1 MRRTANPQNRFESQ
15 AMEWTEEPPPYALLE
30 VHEERAKSIVSENDS
45 PDIPF
50 RYSVNPYRG
59 CYHGC
64 AYCYARPS
72 HQYWGFGAGTDFDR
86 KIIVKTNAPELLR
99 QRFERDDW
107 DGAPI
112 TFSGN
117 TDCYQPLE
125 AAWKLTRGCLET
137 CAEYQNPV
145 ALITKNAL
153 VQRDLDV
160 LCQLQ
165 EHARLRV
172 YVSIPFADDAKA
184 RLIEPGASPPSKRFA
199 ALAKLSAAGI
209 VTGVAIAPII
219 VGLND
224 PDIPELLARARGAG
238 ASYAFKTALRL
249 PAEVLPVF
257 EARLAEA
264 FPDKASKVM
273 SGVVQIRR
281 GKKNESAF
289 GDRMRGYGP
298 RWQVIEDLF
307 DVHCQ
312 RLGFAEDDE
321 REAFFE
327 RATTF
332 RRPHGQLALF

>member
-1 MRRTANPQNRFESQ
+1 MRRTDNPQNRFESQ
-15 AMEWTEEPPPYALLE
+15 AVEWDAEPAPYALLE
-30 VHEERAKSIVSENDS
+30 VHEERAKSIISENDS

-86 KIIVKTNAPELLR
+86 KIIVKVNAPELLR
-99 QRFERDDW
+99 VRFERDDW
-107 DGAPI
+107 AGEPI

-125 AAWKLTRGCLET
+125 AAWKLTRACLSC
-137 CAEYQNPV
+137 CAEYRNPV
-145 ALITKNAL
+145 AIITKNAL

-160 LCQLQ
+160 LCEL
-165 EHARLRV
+165 HARARLRV

-184 RLIEPGASPPSKRFA
+184 RAIEPGASPPSKRFA
-199 ALAKLSAAGI
+199 ALAKLSAAGLE
-209 VTGVAIAPII
+209 TGVAIAPII
-219 VGLND
+219 AGLND
-224 PDIPELLARARGAG
+224 PDIPELLARARAAG
-238 ASYAFKTALRL
+238 AKHAFKTALRL

-257 EARLAEA
+257 ESRLAEA
-264 FPDKASKVM
+264 FPDTAAKVM
-273 SGVVQIRR
+273 SAVVQIRR

-307 DVHCQ
+307 ELHRQ
-312 RLGFAEDDE
+312 RLGFEDR
-321 REAFFE
+321 REDFYE
-327 RATTF
+327 QPSTF